1 MSLAHPTG
9 PESWPAHRLLSIAA
23 RLVSINRNLTHLG
36 LTKGS
41 LDVLESVAE
50 LEPVTVSD
58 LATLLCVSKQSLGKV
73 VRRLQ
78 GPGLVSRERSGTSSS
93 DQRRTDRISNLP
105 CTMIW
110 NATSGTSGCSVP
122 VCLTGW
128 PCAGRR
134 ERITQSRNP
143 ESSFNVLTN

>member
-9 PESWPAHRLLSIAA
+9 PESWPTHRLLSIAA

-36 LTKGS
+36 
-41 LDVLESVAE
+41 
-50 LEPVTVSD
+50 
-58 LATLLCVSKQSLGKV
+58 LGKV